1 MTIAI
6 AIPEKR
12 FLSREEAAEW
22 LGVCVDTFTGF
33 GIDYVDLGPRN
44 RRWDIFDIINF
55 AEDNKRCDSA
65 RTSDK
70 RRRQTCVSISEPIH
84 RAGGSPGTTST
95 ESAIAEVLELP
106 TGS

>member
-70 RRRQTCVSISEPIH
+70 RRRQSCVSTNAKAHPT
-84 RAGGSPGTTST
+84 GGRHGTTRA
-95 ESAIAEVLELP
+95 ESAFAEVLELP

>member
-1 MTIAI
+1 MTIA
-6 AIPEKR
+6 AAMPEKR

-33 GIDYVDLGPRN
+33 GIPYVDLGPRN
-44 RRWDIFDIINF
+44 KRWDVIDIIAY

-70 RRRQTCVSISEPIH
+70 RRRQSCVSTNAKAHRTGGLHGQTRKVDDTARALGLRIS
-84 RAGGSPGTTST
+84 T
-95 ESAIAEVLELP
+95 
-106 TGS
+106 

>member
-1 MTIAI
+1 MSIAS

-33 GIDYVDLGPRN
+33 GIPYVDLGPRN
-44 RRWDIFDIINF
+44 KRWDVIDIITY

-70 RRRQTCVSISEPIH
+70 RRRQPCNYTSVTTLPN
-84 RAGGSPGTTST
+84 GGSVGTTRT
-95 ESAIAEVLELP
+95 ESDIAGVLGLRIE
-106 TGS
+106 S